1 MCKIFSYLK
10 TNGALVNIVFLSND
24 YYYYY
29 YLTCPRNLSSIGLWQ
44 IVYDVTAE
52 KSFDKVKNWLRE
64 TGRYANDSVPK
75 LLVGDTKNLDEK
87 NEKKVVKRSI
97 GQVNL
102 TLVLN

>member
-29 YLTCPRNLSSIGLWQ
+29 LAQEIFLLLHSWQ
-44 IVYDVTAE
+44 ILYDVTAE
-52 KSFDKVKNWLRE
+52 ESFNKVKNWLRE

-75 LLVGDTKNLDEK
+75 LLVGDTKNLDEE
-87 NEKKVVKRSI
+87 NEEKVVKRNA

>member
-29 YLTCPRNLSSIGLWQ
+29 LTCPRNLSSIGLWQ

-52 KSFDKVKNWLRE
+52 ESFNKVKNWLRE
-64 TGRYANDSVPK
+64 TGRYANVSVPK
-75 LLVGDTKNLDEK
+75 LLVGDTKNLDEE
-87 NEKKVVKRSI
+87 NEEKVVKRRA